1 MRKGFTLIEMLAS
14 RKRGFTLIEML
25 VTIIIIGIITSVS
38 VVSLRKYKSR
48 SYFNEAVTQIYGEV
62 QKAQSLSIAPRKE
75 NVESYTLLLTPD
87 GSYQIF
93 ETKEDLSQETID
105 SGKAKGVLLD
115 GCAPEC
121 SVTFKTNGSA
131 ESNGQLKISDASV
144 NSDFTPKLIT
154 VTSAGS
160 VEITNLPL

>member
-1 MRKGFTLIEMLAS
+1 MRK
-14 RKRGFTLIEML
+14 GFTLIEML

-75 NVESYTLLLTPD
+75 NVESYTLLLESD
-87 GSYQIF
+87 GSYRIL
-93 ETKEDLSQETID
+93 ENKVDPISQETID
-105 SGKAKGVLLD
+105 SGKARGVLLE

-121 SVTFKTNGSA
+121 SVTFGTNGSA
-131 ESNGQLKISDASV
+131 DSVGQLKISDASV